1 MAARGP
7 GRLRPGELPVLGVFR
22 TYTFPNH
29 LPCGWLSVSIY
40 QTRRAKADR
49 VRRNDPT
56 RRTGRRV
63 ASARTRD
70 SGCGGPDWGP
80 DRGEEPRSKA
90 RGCIRGWTEAW
101 RTSEVRRSVKFE
113 RGFARWLGRQL
124 EFRAR
129 MLGKSRDSEP
139 RAGARCVEVGGKEHG
154 RCQPTSHLSSV
165 SDPAGILSAS
175 SSASMGTE
183 PVWSNEH
190 WGTGVWS
197 GRSLAECRPRRWYGP
212 PPSGPV
218 RRMPSRTG
226 WASRCSDGSSAGFSA
241 GFSVGA
247 SGGAGTCGLVWKGD
261 RVGSERQLEP
271 GLHESGLWGRSPPGL
286 GLRAKQAWSRQP
298 PPHSSV
304 WETNRC
310 SREPQRAKRQKGR
323 RSGATVQCVHPS
335 AV

>member
-1 MAARGP
+1 M
-7 GRLRPGELPVLGVFR
+7 
-22 TYTFPNH
+22 
-29 LPCGWLSVSIY
+29 
-40 QTRRAKADR
+40 
-49 VRRNDPT
+49 
-56 RRTGRRV
+56 
-63 ASARTRD
+63 
-70 SGCGGPDWGP
+70 
-80 DRGEEPRSKA
+80 
-90 RGCIRGWTEAW
+90 
-101 RTSEVRRSVKFE
+101 
-113 RGFARWLGRQL
+113 

-139 RAGARCVEVGGKEHG
+139 RAGARSIEVGGKEHG

-175 SSASMGTE
+175 SSASTGTE

-212 PPSGPV
+212 PLSEPV
-218 RRMPSRTG
+218 LRMPSRAG
-226 WASRCSDGSSAGFSA
+226 WASRSSGRS
-241 GFSVGA
+241 SVGA
-247 SGGAGTCGLVWKGD
+247 VGGSVGGSGTGGLVWGWD

-271 GLHESGLWGRSPPGL
+271 GLHESGLWGRNPPGP